1 MAKRI
6 LVPVGPSESAD
17 AGIPLVADLA
27 RGIGATV
34 RLLTVYPVPR
44 LEAGRG
50 GIPYADREIERLHQ
64 AGLSRLEPVAA
75 RLDGIPV
82 ELVVRFGKPVEEILV
97 EAEAFGADL
106 IALSIVEDGR
116 RPRFLGTGIADRV
129 FRRAE
134 VPVLLL
140 RAPSLAVAA

>member
-17 AGIPLVADLA
+17 AGIPLVAELA
-27 RGIGATV
+27 RSTGATV

-50 GIPYADREIERLHQ
+50 GVPYADREIERLQ
-64 AGLSRLEPVAA
+64 RAGLRRLAPLAA
-75 RLDGIPV
+75 RLDGVPV
-82 ELVVRFGKPVEEILV
+82 EMIVRFGKPVEEILI
-97 EAEAFGADL
+97 ECEAFGADL
-106 IALSIVEDGR
+106 IALGSVEEDW
-116 RPRFLGTGIADRV
+116 RPRFLGLGVADRV
-129 FRRAE
+129 FRRAA

>member
-17 AGIPLVADLA
+17 AGVPLVAALA
-27 RGIGATV
+27 RSIGATV

-44 LEAGRG
+44 LEAGRA
-50 GIPYADREIERLHQ
+50 GIPYADREVERLRH
-64 AGLSRLEPVAA
+64 AGLRRLQPVAA
-75 RLDGIPV
+75 RLEGLPV
-82 ELVVRFGKPVEEILV
+82 EMVVRFGKPVQEILV

-106 IALSIVEDGR
+106 IALSTIEDSR
-116 RPRFLGTGIADRV
+116 RPRFLGASIADRV
-129 FRRAE
+129 FRRAG

-140 RAPSLAVAA
+140 RAPSLAAA

>member
-6 LVPVGPSESAD
+6 LIPVGPSESAD

-27 RGIGATV
+27 RSNGAIV

-44 LEAGRG
+44 LEAGRA
-50 GIPYADREIERLHQ
+50 GIPYADRDMERLRR
-64 AGLSRLEPVAA
+64 AGLRRLDSVAA
-75 RLDGIPV
+75 RLEGVPV
-82 ELVVRFGKPVEEILV
+82 ERVVRFGEPVEEILI

-106 IALSIVEDGR
+106 IALSTGHGVWLK
-116 RPRFLGTGIADRV
+116 FLGRGIVDRV
-129 FRRAE
+129 LRRAG

-140 RAPSLAVAA
+140 RSPSFAAAA